1 MTYTKN
7 IFTYMLALFS
17 VLAITGCS
25 FEESAEGCPETD
37 DGGKKV
43 ELRLT
48 ASASTLTRSVDGP
61 NGMTRAAWQD
71 ENAAENGEMM
81 HNCFVV
87 VVQNGKIQSIVG
99 DDFAATGEKEQTQL
113 TALVNNGPATFYSFA
128 NISRADIGLA
138 GITTFPAAL
147 PAGFESRYYE
157 VNGNTDRLTNA
168 GIPMSNKQEYTISDN
183 TRSVNLEVIRM
194 MAKVELNFTNDTGYD
209 LSIKS
214 VKLTDIT
221 DNAANNVSLLPMKDA
236 SGNVVPNIN
245 ASATCNDYTVSIGG
259 TSGTQVKN
267 GGTLQTTF
275 YVNESVARNPKYFVL
290 SINTDKG
297 TVTNRIAMTEWSKI
311 ARNDYLVIP
320 VKLVDYRIELEPQ
333 VFTAIGVIPE
343 LNYDGDR
350 ITATFKSYGEFHLK
364 LHVIKRSDDTELN
377 NWTIKDIRTLEADP
391 AGGEGTS
398 IYDEAPYFDKRT
410 KTFEGYISPRKGYA
424 IHQINVKIDGVS
436 YEIPY
441 RLQIIK
447 E

>member
-1 MTYTKN
+1 MTHAKN

-17 VLAITGCS
+17 TLAIVGCS
-25 FEESAEGCPETD
+25 FEEDHADCQGKGEGE
-37 DGGKKV
+37 KMQV

-48 ASASTLTRSVDGP
+48 ASASSLTRSYSTSDGV
-61 NGMTRAAWQD
+61 TRASWVD
-71 ENAAENGEMM
+71 TNAAREGEMM

-87 VVQNGKIQSIVG
+87 IVQNGKIQDIVQR
-99 DDFAATGEKEQTQL
+99 DFTEEVEQTSL
-113 TALVNNGPATFYSFA
+113 KAKAELGNATFYSFA
-128 NISRADIGLA
+128 NITPAEL
-138 GITTFPAAL
+138 GITMTTTPAEI
-147 PAGFESRYYE
+147 ESKYYKVE
-157 VNGNTDRLTNA
+157 GNTTTLSAN
-168 GIPMSNKQEYTISDN
+168 GIPMSNKQT
-183 TRSVNLEVIRM
+183 VNITSKKQQVDLEVIRM

-245 ASATCNDYTVSIGG
+245 DAATYKDYTVSIGG

-343 LNYDGDR
+343 LKYEKDR

-364 LHVIKRSDDTELN
+364 LHVIKRSDNTELN
-377 NWTIKDIRTLEADP
+377 NWTFKGIRTLEADP

-398 IYDEAPYFDKRT
+398 IYDEEPYFETRT

-424 IHQINVKIDGVS
+424 IHEINVEINGVT
-436 YEIPY
+436 IPY
-441 RLQIIK
+441 RLQINK

>member
-1 MTYTKN
+1 MIHAKN
-7 IFTYMLALFS
+7 IFIYMLALFS
-17 VLAITGCS
+17 TLAIVGCS
-25 FEESAEGCPETD
+25 FEEDHADCQGKGEGE
-37 DGGKKV
+37 KMQV

-48 ASASTLTRSVDGP
+48 ASANSLTRSYSTSDGV
-61 NGMTRAAWQD
+61 TRASWVD
-71 ENAAENGEMM
+71 TNAAREGEMM

-87 VVQNGKIQSIVG
+87 IVQNDKIQSIVQR
-99 DDFAATGEKEQTQL
+99 DFTEEVEQTSL
-113 TALVNNGPATFYSFA
+113 KAKAELGDATFYSFA
-128 NISRADIGLA
+128 NITPAEL
-138 GITTFPAAL
+138 GITMTTTPAEI
-147 PAGFESRYYE
+147 ESKYYKVE
-157 VNGNTDRLTNA
+157 GNTTTLSTK
-168 GIPMSNKQEYTISDN
+168 GIPMSNKQTVYISSKKQQVD
-183 TRSVNLEVIRM
+183 LEVIRM

-245 ASATCNDYTVSIGG
+245 ASATYKDYTVSIGG

-267 GGTLQTTF
+267 GGTLRTTF

-297 TVTNRIAMTEWSKI
+297 TVTQRIAMTEWSKI

-320 VKLVDYRIELEPQ
+320 VKLVDYRIELVPQ

-364 LHVIKRSDDTELN
+364 LHVIKRSDNKELN

-391 AGGEGTS
+391 AGAEGTS
-398 IYDEAPYFDKRT
+398 IYDEEPYFDKRT

-424 IHQINVKIDGVS
+424 IHEINVEINGVT
-436 YEIPY
+436 IPY
-441 RLQIIK
+441 RLQINK

>member
-1 MTYTKN
+1 MTHAKN

-17 VLAITGCS
+17 TLAIVGCS
-25 FEESAEGCPETD
+25 FEEDHADCQGKGEGE
-37 DGGKKV
+37 KMQV

-48 ASASTLTRSVDGP
+48 ASANSLTRSYSTSDGV
-61 NGMTRAAWQD
+61 TRASWVD
-71 ENAAENGEMM
+71 TNAAREGEMM

-87 VVQNGKIQSIVG
+87 IVQNGKIQSIVQR
-99 DDFAATGEKEQTQL
+99 DFTEEVEQTSL
-113 TALVNNGPATFYSFA
+113 KAKAELGNATFYSFA
-128 NISRADIGLA
+128 NITPAEL
-138 GITTFPAAL
+138 GITMTTTPAEI
-147 PAGFESRYYE
+147 ESKYYKVE
-157 VNGNTDRLTNA
+157 GNTAQLSA
-168 GIPMSNKQEYTISDN
+168 KGIPMSNKQT
-183 TRSVNLEVIRM
+183 VNITSKKQQVDLEVIRM
-194 MAKVELNFTNDTGYD
+194 MAKVELNFTNGTGYD

-245 ASATCNDYTVSIGG
+245 DAATYKDYTVSIGG

-311 ARNDYLVIP
+311 ARNDYLIIP

-333 VFTAIGVIPE
+333 VFTGIGVIPE
-343 LNYDGDR
+343 LKYDGDR

-364 LHVIKRSDDTELN
+364 LHVYKRSDNTELN
-377 NWTIKDIRTLEADP
+377 NWTFKSIRTLEADP

-424 IHQINVKIDGVS
+424 IHEINVEINGVT
-436 YEIPY
+436 IPY
-441 RLQIIK
+441 RLQINK

>member
-1 MTYTKN
+1 MTHAKN

-17 VLAITGCS
+17 TLAIVGCS
-25 FEESAEGCPETD
+25 FEEDHADCQGKGEGE
-37 DGGKKV
+37 KMQV

-48 ASASTLTRSVDGP
+48 ASANSLTRSYSTSDGV
-61 NGMTRAAWQD
+61 TRASWVD
-71 ENAAENGEMM
+71 TNAAREGEMM

-87 VVQNGKIQSIVG
+87 IVQNGKIQSIVQR
-99 DDFAATGEKEQTQL
+99 DFTEEVEQTSL
-113 TALVNNGPATFYSFA
+113 KAKAELGNATFYSFA
-128 NISRADIGLA
+128 NITPAEL
-138 GITTFPAAL
+138 GITMTTTPAEI
-147 PAGFESRYYE
+147 ESKYYKVE
-157 VNGNTDRLTNA
+157 GNTTTLSA
-168 GIPMSNKQEYTISDN
+168 KGIPMSNKQT
-183 TRSVNLEVIRM
+183 VNITSKKQQVDLEVIRM

-245 ASATCNDYTVSIGG
+245 AAATYKDYTVSIGG

-275 YVNESVARNPKYFVL
+275 YVNESEARNPKYFVL
-290 SINTDKG
+290 SIDTDKG
-297 TVTNRIAMTEWSKI
+297 TVTQRIAMTEWSKI
-311 ARNDYLVIP
+311 ARNDYLIIP

-333 VFTAIGVIPE
+333 VFTGIGVIPE
-343 LNYDGDR
+343 LKYDGDR

-364 LHVIKRSDDTELN
+364 LHVYKRSDNTELT
-377 NWTIKDIRTLEADP
+377 NWTFKSITTLEADP
-391 AGGEGTS
+391 AGAEGTS
-398 IYDEAPYFDKRT
+398 IYDEEPYFEKRT

-424 IHQINVKIDGVS
+424 IHEINVEINGVT
-436 YEIPY
+436 IPY
-441 RLQIIK
+441 RLQINK

>member
-1 MTYTKN
+1 MTHAKN

-17 VLAITGCS
+17 TLAIVGCS
-25 FEESAEGCPETD
+25 FEEDHADCQGNGEGE
-37 DGGKKV
+37 KMQV

-48 ASASTLTRSVDGP
+48 ASANSLTRSYSTSDGV
-61 NGMTRAAWQD
+61 TRASWVD
-71 ENAAENGEMM
+71 TNAAREGEMM

-87 VVQNGKIQSIVG
+87 IVQNGKIQSIVQR
-99 DDFAATGEKEQTQL
+99 DFTEEVEQTSL
-113 TALVNNGPATFYSFA
+113 KAKAELGNATFYSFA
-128 NISRADIGLA
+128 NITPAEL
-138 GITTFPAAL
+138 GITMTTTPTEI
-147 PAGFESRYYE
+147 ESKYYKVE
-157 VNGNTDRLTNA
+157 GNTTTLSTK
-168 GIPMSNKQEYTISDN
+168 GIPMSNKQT
-183 TRSVNLEVIRM
+183 VNITSKKQQVDLEVIRM

-221 DNAANNVSLLPMKDA
+221 DNAADNVSLLPMKDA

-245 ASATCNDYTVSIGG
+245 DAATYKDYTVSIGG

-364 LHVIKRSDDTELN
+364 LHVIKRSDNTELN
-377 NWTIKDIRTLEADP
+377 NWTFKSITTLEADP

-398 IYDEAPYFDKRT
+398 IYDEEPYFEKRT

-424 IHQINVKIDGVS
+424 IHEINVEINGVT
-436 YEIPY
+436 IPY
-441 RLQIIK
+441 RLQINK

>member
-1 MTYTKN
+1 MTHAKN

-17 VLAITGCS
+17 TLAIVGCS
-25 FEESAEGCPETD
+25 FEEDHADCQGKGEGE
-37 DGGKKV
+37 KMQV

-48 ASASTLTRSVDGP
+48 ASPNSLTRSYSTSDGV
-61 NGMTRAAWQD
+61 TRATWVD
-71 ENAAENGEMM
+71 TNAAREGEMM

-87 VVQNGKIQSIVG
+87 IVQNGKIQDIVQR
-99 DDFAATGEKEQTQL
+99 DFTEEVEQTSL
-113 TALVNNGPATFYSFA
+113 KAKAELGNATFYSFA
-128 NISRADIGLA
+128 NITPAEL
-138 GITTFPAAL
+138 GITMTTTPAEI
-147 PAGFESRYYE
+147 ESKYYMVE
-157 VNGNTDRLTNA
+157 GNTTQLSA
-168 GIPMSNKQEYTISDN
+168 KGIPMSNKQT
-183 TRSVNLEVIRM
+183 VNITSKKQQVDLEVIRM
-194 MAKVELNFTNDTGYD
+194 MAKVELNFINDTGYD

-245 ASATCNDYTVSIGG
+245 ASATYKDYTVSIGG

-267 GGTLQTTF
+267 GGKLQTTF

-364 LHVIKRSDDTELN
+364 LHVYKRSDNTELT
-377 NWTIKDIRTLEADP
+377 NWTFKGITTLEADP

-398 IYDEAPYFDKRT
+398 IYDEAPYFEKRT

-424 IHQINVKIDGVS
+424 IHEINVEINGVT
-436 YEIPY
+436 IPY
-441 RLQIIK
+441 RLQINK

>member
-1 MTYTKN
+1 MTHAKN

-17 VLAITGCS
+17 TLAIVGCS
-25 FEESAEGCPETD
+25 FEEDHADCQGKGEGE
-37 DGGKKV
+37 KMQV

-48 ASASTLTRSVDGP
+48 ASANSLTRSYSTSDGV
-61 NGMTRAAWQD
+61 TRASWVD
-71 ENAAENGEMM
+71 TNAAREGEMM

-87 VVQNGKIQSIVG
+87 IVQNGKIQSIVQR
-99 DDFAATGEKEQTQL
+99 DFTEEVEQTSL
-113 TALVNNGPATFYSFA
+113 KAKAELGNATFYSFA
-128 NISRADIGLA
+128 NITPAEL
-138 GITTFPAAL
+138 GITMTTTPAEI
-147 PAGFESRYYE
+147 ESKYYKVE
-157 VNGNTDRLTNA
+157 GNTQTLSA
-168 GIPMSNKQEYTISDN
+168 KGIPMSNKQT
-183 TRSVNLEVIRM
+183 VNITSKKQQVDLEVIRM

-245 ASATCNDYTVSIGG
+245 DAATYKDYTVSIGG
-259 TSGTQVKN
+259 TSGTQVNN
-267 GGTLQTTF
+267 GGKLQTTF

-343 LNYDGDR
+343 LSYSVDR

-364 LHVIKRSDDTELN
+364 LHVFKRSDNTELT
-377 NWTIKDIRTLEADP
+377 NWTIKSIRTLEADP
-391 AGGEGTS
+391 AGAEGTS
-398 IYDEAPYFDKRT
+398 IYDEEPYFEKRT

-424 IHQINVKIDGVS
+424 IHEINVEINGVT
-436 YEIPY
+436 IPY
-441 RLQIIK
+441 RLQINK

>member
-1 MTYTKN
+1 MTHAKN

-17 VLAITGCS
+17 TLAIVGCS
-25 FEESAEGCPETD
+25 FEEDHADCQGKGEGE
-37 DGGKKV
+37 KMQV

-48 ASASTLTRSVDGP
+48 ASASSLTRSYSTSDGV
-61 NGMTRAAWQD
+61 TRASWVD
-71 ENAAENGEMM
+71 TNAAPSGEMM

-87 VVQNGKIQSIVG
+87 IVQNGKIQDIVVKN
-99 DDFAATGEKEQTQL
+99 DFTEEEVEQTNL
-113 TALVNNGPATFYSFA
+113 KAKAELGSATFYSFA
-128 NISRADIGLA
+128 NITPAEL
-138 GITTFPAAL
+138 GITMTTTPAEI
-147 PAGFESRYYE
+147 ESKYYKVE
-157 VNGNTDRLTNA
+157 GNTTTLSDK
-168 GIPMSNKQEYTISDN
+168 GIPMSNKQTFNITNKKQQVD
-183 TRSVNLEVIRM
+183 LEVIRM

-209 LSIKS
+209 LNIKS

-245 ASATCNDYTVSIGG
+245 ASATYKDYTVSIGG

-343 LNYDGDR
+343 LSYSVDR

-364 LHVIKRSDDTELN
+364 LHVIKRSDNTELN
-377 NWTIKDIRTLEADP
+377 NWTFKSIRTLEADP

-398 IYDEAPYFDKRT
+398 IYDEEPYFEKRT

-424 IHQINVKIDGVS
+424 IHEINVEINGVT
-436 YEIPY
+436 IPY
-441 RLQIIK
+441 RLQINK

>member
-1 MTYTKN
+1 MTHAKN

-17 VLAITGCS
+17 TLAIVGCS
-25 FEESAEGCPETD
+25 FEEDHADCQGKGEGE
-37 DGGKKV
+37 KMQV

-48 ASASTLTRSVDGP
+48 ASANSLTRSYSTSDGV
-61 NGMTRAAWQD
+61 TRASWVD
-71 ENAAENGEMM
+71 TNAAREGEMM

-87 VVQNGKIQSIVG
+87 IVQNGKIQSIVQR
-99 DDFAATGEKEQTQL
+99 DFTEEVEQTSL
-113 TALVNNGPATFYSFA
+113 KAKAELGNATFYSFA
-128 NISRADIGLA
+128 NITPAEL
-138 GITTFPAAL
+138 GITMTTTPTEI
-147 PAGFESRYYE
+147 ESKYYKVE
-157 VNGNTDRLTNA
+157 GNTAQLSA
-168 GIPMSNKQEYTISDN
+168 KGIPMSNKQT
-183 TRSVNLEVIRM
+183 VNITSKKQQVDLEVIRM

-221 DNAANNVSLLPMKDA
+221 DNAADNVSLLPMKDA

-245 ASATCNDYTVSIGG
+245 DAATYKDYTVSIGG

-267 GGTLQTTF
+267 GGNLQTTF

-343 LNYDGDR
+343 LNYAGDR

-364 LHVIKRSDDTELN
+364 LHVIKRSDNTELN
-377 NWTIKDIRTLEADP
+377 NWTFKSIRTLEADP

-398 IYDEAPYFDKRT
+398 IYDEEPYFDKRT

-424 IHQINVKIDGVS
+424 IHEIKVEINGVT
-436 YEIPY
+436 IPY
-441 RLQIIK
+441 RLQINK

>member
-1 MTYTKN
+1 MTHAKN

-17 VLAITGCS
+17 TLAIVGCS
-25 FEESAEGCPETD
+25 FEEDHADCQGKGEGE
-37 DGGKKV
+37 KMQV

-48 ASASTLTRSVDGP
+48 ASASSLTRSYSTSDGV
-61 NGMTRAAWQD
+61 TRASWVD
-71 ENAAENGEMM
+71 TNAAREGEMM

-87 VVQNGKIQSIVG
+87 IVQNGKIQDIVQR
-99 DDFAATGEKEQTQL
+99 DFTEEVEQTSL
-113 TALVNNGPATFYSFA
+113 KAKAELGNATFYSFA
-128 NISRADIGLA
+128 NITPAEL
-138 GITTFPAAL
+138 GITMTTTSAEI
-147 PAGFESRYYE
+147 ESKYYKVE
-157 VNGNTDRLTNA
+157 GNTQTLSA
-168 GIPMSNKQEYTISDN
+168 KGIPMSNKQT
-183 TRSVNLEVIRM
+183 VNITSKKQQVDLEVIRM

-245 ASATCNDYTVSIGG
+245 DAATYKDYTVSIGG

-320 VKLVDYRIELEPQ
+320 VKLVDYRIELEPH

-343 LNYDGDR
+343 LKYDGDR

-364 LHVIKRSDDTELN
+364 LHVFKRSDDTELT
-377 NWTIKDIRTLEADP
+377 NWTFKSIRTLEADP

-398 IYDEAPYFDKRT
+398 IYDEAPYFDNRT

-424 IHQINVKIDGVS
+424 IHEINVEINGVT
-436 YEIPY
+436 IPY
-441 RLQIIK
+441 RLQINK

>member
-1 MTYTKN
+1 MTHAKN

-17 VLAITGCS
+17 TLAIVGCS
-25 FEESAEGCPETD
+25 FEEDHADCQGNGEGE
-37 DGGKKV
+37 KMQV

-48 ASASTLTRSVDGP
+48 ASANSLTRSYSTSDGV
-61 NGMTRAAWQD
+61 TRASWVD
-71 ENAAENGEMM
+71 TNAAREGEMM

-87 VVQNGKIQSIVG
+87 IVQNGKIQSIVQR
-99 DDFAATGEKEQTQL
+99 DFTEEVEQTSL
-113 TALVNNGPATFYSFA
+113 KAKAELGNATFYSFA
-128 NISRADIGLA
+128 NITPAEL
-138 GITTFPAAL
+138 GITMTTTPAEI
-147 PAGFESRYYE
+147 ESKYYKVE
-157 VNGNTDRLTNA
+157 GNTAQLSA
-168 GIPMSNKQEYTISDN
+168 KGIPMSNKQT
-183 TRSVNLEVIRM
+183 VNITSKKQQVDLEVIRM

-245 ASATCNDYTVSIGG
+245 ASATYKDYTVSIGG

-343 LNYDGDR
+343 LSYSVDR
-350 ITATFKSYGEFHLK
+350 ITATFESYGEFHLK
-364 LHVIKRSDDTELN
+364 LHVIKRSDNTELN
-377 NWTIKDIRTLEADP
+377 NWTIKGIRTLEADP

-398 IYDEAPYFDKRT
+398 IYDEAPYFDNRT

-424 IHQINVKIDGVS
+424 IHEINVEINGVT
-436 YEIPY
+436 IPY
-441 RLQIIK
+441 RLQINK

>member
-1 MTYTKN
+1 MTHAKN

-17 VLAITGCS
+17 TLAIVGCS
-25 FEESAEGCPETD
+25 FEEDHADCQGNGEGE
-37 DGGKKV
+37 KMQV

-48 ASASTLTRSVDGP
+48 ASANSLTRSYSTSDGV
-61 NGMTRAAWQD
+61 TRASWVD
-71 ENAAENGEMM
+71 TNAAREGEMM

-87 VVQNGKIQSIVG
+87 IVQNGKIQSIVQR
-99 DDFAATGEKEQTQL
+99 DFTEEVEQTSL
-113 TALVNNGPATFYSFA
+113 KAKAELGNATFYSFA
-128 NISRADIGLA
+128 NITPAEL
-138 GITTFPAAL
+138 GITMTTTPTEI
-147 PAGFESRYYE
+147 ESKYYKVE
-157 VNGNTDRLTNA
+157 GNTAQLSTK
-168 GIPMSNKQEYTISDN
+168 GIPMSNKQT
-183 TRSVNLEVIRM
+183 VNITSKKQQVDLEVIRM

-245 ASATCNDYTVSIGG
+245 DAATYKDYTVSIGG

-364 LHVIKRSDDTELN
+364 LHVIKRSDNTELN

-398 IYDEAPYFDKRT
+398 IYDEEPYFDKRT

-424 IHQINVKIDGVS
+424 IHEINVEINGVT
-436 YEIPY
+436 IPY
-441 RLQIIK
+441 RLQINK

>member
-1 MTYTKN
+1 MTHAKN

-17 VLAITGCS
+17 TLAIVGCS
-25 FEESAEGCPETD
+25 FEEDHADCQGKGEGE
-37 DGGKKV
+37 KMQV

-48 ASASTLTRSVDGP
+48 ASANSLTRSCSTSDGV
-61 NGMTRAAWQD
+61 TRASWVD
-71 ENAAENGEMM
+71 TNAAREGEMM

-87 VVQNGKIQSIVG
+87 IVQNGKIQSIVQR
-99 DDFAATGEKEQTQL
+99 DFTEEVEQTSL
-113 TALVNNGPATFYSFA
+113 KAKAELGNATFYSFA
-128 NISRADIGLA
+128 NITPAEL
-138 GITTFPAAL
+138 GITMTTTPTEI
-147 PAGFESRYYE
+147 ESKYYKVE
-157 VNGNTDRLTNA
+157 GNTQTLSAN
-168 GIPMSNKQEYTISDN
+168 GIPMSNKQT
-183 TRSVNLEVIRM
+183 VNITSKKQQVDLEVIRM

-221 DNAANNVSLLPMKDA
+221 DNVADNVSLLPMKDV

-245 ASATCNDYTVSIGG
+245 AAATYKDYTVSIGG

-343 LNYDGDR
+343 LNYVGDR

-364 LHVIKRSDDTELN
+364 LHVIKRSDDTELT
-377 NWTIKDIRTLEADP
+377 NWTFKSIRTLEADP

-398 IYDEAPYFDKRT
+398 IYDEEPYFEKRT

-424 IHQINVKIDGVS
+424 IHEINVEINGVT
-436 YEIPY
+436 IPY
-441 RLQIIK
+441 RLQINK

>member
-1 MTYTKN
+1 MTHAKN

-17 VLAITGCS
+17 TLAIVGCS
-25 FEESAEGCPETD
+25 FEEDHADCQGKGEGE
-37 DGGKKV
+37 KMQV

-48 ASASTLTRSVDGP
+48 ASANSLTRSYSTSDGV
-61 NGMTRAAWQD
+61 TRASWVD
-71 ENAAENGEMM
+71 TNAAREGEMM

-87 VVQNGKIQSIVG
+87 IVQNDKIQSIVQR
-99 DDFAATGEKEQTQL
+99 DFTEEVEQTSL
-113 TALVNNGPATFYSFA
+113 KAKAELGNATFYSFA
-128 NISRADIGLA
+128 NITPAEL
-138 GITTFPAAL
+138 GITMTTTPTEI
-147 PAGFESRYYE
+147 ESKYYNVE
-157 VNGNTDRLTNA
+157 GNTQTLSA
-168 GIPMSNKQEYTISDN
+168 KGIPMSNKQT
-183 TRSVNLEVIRM
+183 VNITSKKQQVDLEVIRM

-221 DNAANNVSLLPMKDA
+221 DNAADNVSLLPMKDA

-245 ASATCNDYTVSIGG
+245 DAATYKDYTVSIGG
-259 TSGTQVKN
+259 TSGTQVTN

-343 LNYDGDR
+343 LKYDGDR

-364 LHVIKRSDDTELN
+364 LHVYKRSDNTELT

-398 IYDEAPYFDKRT
+398 IYDEEPYFDKRT

-424 IHQINVKIDGVS
+424 IHEINVEINGVT
-436 YEIPY
+436 IPY
-441 RLQIIK
+441 RLQINK

>member
-1 MTYTKN
+1 MTHAKN

-17 VLAITGCS
+17 TLAVVGCS
-25 FEESAEGCPETD
+25 FEEDHADCQGKGEGE
-37 DGGKKV
+37 KMQV

-48 ASASTLTRSVDGP
+48 ASANSLTRSYSTSDGV
-61 NGMTRAAWQD
+61 TRASWVD
-71 ENAAENGEMM
+71 TNAAREGEMM

-87 VVQNGKIQSIVG
+87 IVQNGKIQDIVQR
-99 DDFAATGEKEQTQL
+99 DFTEEVEQTSL
-113 TALVNNGPATFYSFA
+113 KAKAELGNATFYSFA
-128 NISRADIGLA
+128 NITPAEL
-138 GITTFPAAL
+138 GITMTTTPAEI
-147 PAGFESRYYE
+147 ESKYYKVE
-157 VNGNTDRLTNA
+157 GNTAQLSA
-168 GIPMSNKQEYTISDN
+168 KGIPMSNKQT
-183 TRSVNLEVIRM
+183 VNITSKKQQVDLEVIRM

-245 ASATCNDYTVSIGG
+245 ASATYKDYTVSIGG

-343 LNYDGDR
+343 LSYSVDR

-364 LHVIKRSDDTELN
+364 LHVIRRSDNKELN
-377 NWTIKDIRTLEADP
+377 NWTIKGITTLEADP

-424 IHQINVKIDGVS
+424 IHEINVEINGVT
-436 YEIPY
+436 IPY
-441 RLQIIK
+441 RLQINK

>member
-1 MTYTKN
+1 MTHAKN

-17 VLAITGCS
+17 TLAIVGCS
-25 FEESAEGCPETD
+25 FEEDHADCQGKGEGE
-37 DGGKKV
+37 KMQV

-48 ASASTLTRSVDGP
+48 ASANSLTRSCSTSDGV
-61 NGMTRAAWQD
+61 TRASWVD
-71 ENAAENGEMM
+71 TNAAREGEMM

-87 VVQNGKIQSIVG
+87 IVQNGKIQDIVVKN
-99 DDFAATGEKEQTQL
+99 DFTEEVEQTSL
-113 TALVNNGPATFYSFA
+113 KAKAELGNATFYSFA
-128 NISRADIGLA
+128 NITPAEL
-138 GITTFPAAL
+138 GITMTTTPAEI
-147 PAGFESRYYE
+147 ESKYYKVE
-157 VNGNTDRLTNA
+157 GNTQTLSTK
-168 GIPMSNKQEYTISDN
+168 GIPMSNKQT
-183 TRSVNLEVIRM
+183 VNITSKKQQVDLEVIRM

-221 DNAANNVSLLPMKDA
+221 DNVADNVSLLPMKDA

-245 ASATCNDYTVSIGG
+245 DAATYKDYTVSIGG

-267 GGTLQTTF
+267 GGTLRTTF

-311 ARNDYLVIP
+311 ARNDYLV
-320 VKLVDYRIELEPQ
+320 
-333 VFTAIGVIPE
+333 PE

-364 LHVIKRSDDTELN
+364 LHVIRRSDNKELN
-377 NWTIKDIRTLEADP
+377 NWTFKSIRTLEADP

-398 IYDEAPYFDKRT
+398 IYDEEPYFDKRT

-424 IHQINVKIDGVS
+424 IHEINVEINGVT
-436 YEIPY
+436 IPY
-441 RLQIIK
+441 RLQINK

>member
-1 MTYTKN
+1 MTHAKN

-17 VLAITGCS
+17 MLAMTGCS
-25 FEESAEGCPETD
+25 FEDDNADCQGNGEGE
-37 DGGKKV
+37 KMQV

-48 ASASTLTRSVDGP
+48 ASANSLTRSYSTSDGV
-61 NGMTRAAWQD
+61 TRASWVD
-71 ENAAENGEMM
+71 TNAALEGEMM

-87 VVQNGKIQSIVG
+87 IVQDGKIQSIVQR
-99 DDFAATGEKEQTQL
+99 DFTEEVEQTEIK
-113 TALVNNGPATFYSFA
+113 AKVNLGSTTFYSFA
-128 NISRADIGLA
+128 NIQPSEIGLA
-138 GITTFPAAL
+138 SINSFPADL
-147 PAGFESRYYE
+147 PTGFDDKYYQ
-157 VNGNTDRLTNA
+157 VNGNTTTLDVK
-168 GIPMSNKQEYTISDN
+168 GIPMSNKQTVNITDKKQ
-183 TRSVNLEVIRM
+183 SVDLEVIRM

-245 ASATCNDYTVSIGG
+245 DAATYKDYTVSIGG

-267 GGTLQTTF
+267 GGMLQTTF

-290 SINTDKG
+290 SIDTDNG
-297 TVTNRIAMTEWSKI
+297 TVTKRIAMTEWSKI

-333 VFTAIGVIPE
+333 VFTGIGVIPE
-343 LNYDGDR
+343 LSYSGDR

-364 LHVIKRSDDTELN
+364 LHVYKRSDNTELT
-377 NWTIKDIRTLEADP
+377 NWTFKSIRTLEADP

-398 IYDEAPYFDKRT
+398 IYDEEPYFEKRT

-424 IHQINVKIDGVS
+424 IHEINVKINGVT
-436 YEIPY
+436 IPY
-441 RLQIIK
+441 RLQINK

>member
-1 MTYTKN
+1 MTHAKN

-17 VLAITGCS
+17 TLAIVGCS
-25 FEESAEGCPETD
+25 FEEDHADCQGNGEGE
-37 DGGKKV
+37 KMQV

-48 ASASTLTRSVDGP
+48 ASANSLTRSCSTSDGV
-61 NGMTRAAWQD
+61 TRASWVD
-71 ENAAENGEMM
+71 TNAAREGEMM

-87 VVQNGKIQSIVG
+87 IVQNGKIQDIVQR
-99 DDFAATGEKEQTQL
+99 DFTEEVEQTSL
-113 TALVNNGPATFYSFA
+113 KAKAELGNATFYSFA
-128 NISRADIGLA
+128 NITPAEL
-138 GITTFPAAL
+138 GITMTTTPAEI
-147 PAGFESRYYE
+147 ESKYYKVE
-157 VNGNTDRLTNA
+157 GNTQTLSTK
-168 GIPMSNKQEYTISDN
+168 GIPMSNKQT
-183 TRSVNLEVIRM
+183 VNITSKKQQVDLEVIRM

-245 ASATCNDYTVSIGG
+245 DAATYKDYTVSIGG

-333 VFTAIGVIPE
+333 VFTGIGVIPE

-364 LHVIKRSDDTELN
+364 LHVIKRSDNTELN
-377 NWTIKDIRTLEADP
+377 NWTFKGITTLEADP

-424 IHQINVKIDGVS
+424 IHEINVEINGVT
-436 YEIPY
+436 IPY
-441 RLQIIK
+441 RLQINK

>member
-1 MTYTKN
+1 MTHAKN
-7 IFTYMLALFS
+7 IFTYMLVLFS
-17 VLAITGCS
+17 TLAIVGCS
-25 FEESAEGCPETD
+25 FEEDHADCQGKGEGE
-37 DGGKKV
+37 KMQV

-48 ASASTLTRSVDGP
+48 ASANSLTRSYSTSDGV
-61 NGMTRAAWQD
+61 TRASWVD
-71 ENAAENGEMM
+71 TNAAREGEMM

-87 VVQNGKIQSIVG
+87 IVQNGKIQSIVQR
-99 DDFAATGEKEQTQL
+99 DFTEEVEQTSL
-113 TALVNNGPATFYSFA
+113 KAKAELGNATFYSFA
-128 NISRADIGLA
+128 NITPAEL
-138 GITTFPAAL
+138 GITMTTTPTEI
-147 PAGFESRYYE
+147 ESKYYKVE
-157 VNGNTDRLTNA
+157 GNTAQLSA
-168 GIPMSNKQEYTISDN
+168 KGIPMSNKQT
-183 TRSVNLEVIRM
+183 VNITSKKQQVDLEVIRM

-245 ASATCNDYTVSIGG
+245 DAATYKDYTVSIGG

-364 LHVIKRSDDTELN
+364 LHVIKRSDNTELN
-377 NWTIKDIRTLEADP
+377 NWTFKGITTLEADP

-424 IHQINVKIDGVS
+424 IHEINVEINGVT
-436 YEIPY
+436 IPY
-441 RLQIIK
+441 RLQINK

>member
-1 MTYTKN
+1 MTHAKN

-17 VLAITGCS
+17 TLAIVGCS
-25 FEESAEGCPETD
+25 FEEDHADCQGKGEGE
-37 DGGKKV
+37 KMQV

-48 ASASTLTRSVDGP
+48 ASANSLTRSYSTSDGV
-61 NGMTRAAWQD
+61 TRASWVD
-71 ENAAENGEMM
+71 TNAAREGEMM

-87 VVQNGKIQSIVG
+87 IVQNGKIQDIVVKN
-99 DDFAATGEKEQTQL
+99 DFTEEVEQTSL
-113 TALVNNGPATFYSFA
+113 KAKAELGNATFYSFA
-128 NISRADIGLA
+128 NITPAEL
-138 GITTFPAAL
+138 GITMTTTPAEI
-147 PAGFESRYYE
+147 ESKYYKVE
-157 VNGNTDRLTNA
+157 GNTAQLSTK
-168 GIPMSNKQEYTISDN
+168 GIPMSNKQI
-183 TRSVNLEVIRM
+183 VNITSKKQQVDLEVIRM

-221 DNAANNVSLLPMKDA
+221 DNVANNVSLLPLKDA

-245 ASATCNDYTVSIGG
+245 AAATYKDYEVMIGG
-259 TSGTQVKN
+259 TAGTKVAN
-267 GGTLQTTF
+267 GGKLQTTF

-297 TVTNRIAMTEWSKI
+297 TVTQRIAMTEWSKI
-311 ARNDYLVIP
+311 ARNDYLIIP

-333 VFTAIGVIPE
+333 VFTGIGVIPE
-343 LNYDGDR
+343 LSYRGDR

-364 LHVIKRSDDTELN
+364 LHVIRRSDNKELN
-377 NWTIKDIRTLEADP
+377 NWTVKDITTLEANP

-398 IYDEAPYFDKRT
+398 IYDEEPYFEKRT

-424 IHQINVKIDGVS
+424 IHEINVEINGVT
-436 YEIPY
+436 IPY
-441 RLQIIK
+441 RLQINK

>member
-1 MTYTKN
+1 MIHAKN

-17 VLAITGCS
+17 TLAIVGCS
-25 FEESAEGCPETD
+25 FEEDHADCQGNGEGE
-37 DGGKKV
+37 KMQV

-48 ASASTLTRSVDGP
+48 ASANSLTRSCSTSDGV
-61 NGMTRAAWQD
+61 TRASWVD
-71 ENAAENGEMM
+71 TNAAREGEMM

-87 VVQNGKIQSIVG
+87 IVLNGKIQDIVQR
-99 DDFAATGEKEQTQL
+99 DFTEEVEQTSL
-113 TALVNNGPATFYSFA
+113 KAKAELGNATFYSFA
-128 NISRADIGLA
+128 NITPAEL
-138 GITTFPAAL
+138 GITMTTTPAEI
-147 PAGFESRYYE
+147 ESKYYKVE
-157 VNGNTDRLTNA
+157 GNTTTLSA
-168 GIPMSNKQEYTISDN
+168 KGIPMSNKQT
-183 TRSVNLEVIRM
+183 VNITSKKQQVDLKVIRM

-209 LSIKS
+209 LNIKS

-221 DNAANNVSLLPMKDA
+221 DNVANNVSLLPLKDA

-245 ASATCNDYTVSIGG
+245 AAATYKDYEVMIGG

-297 TVTNRIAMTEWSKI
+297 TVTQRIAMTEWSKI
-311 ARNDYLVIP
+311 ARNDYLIIP

-333 VFTAIGVIPE
+333 VFTGIGVIPE
-343 LNYDGDR
+343 LSYRGDR

-364 LHVIKRSDDTELN
+364 LHVYKRSNDTELN
-377 NWTIKDIRTLEADP
+377 NWTVTEVNTLEANP
-391 AGGEGTS
+391 AEAEDVW

-424 IHQINVKIDGVS
+424 IHEINVEINGVT
-436 YEIPY
+436 IPY
-441 RLQIIK
+441 RLQINK

>member
-1 MTYTKN
+1 MTHAKN

-17 VLAITGCS
+17 TLAIVGCS
-25 FEESAEGCPETD
+25 FEEDHADCQGKGEGE
-37 DGGKKV
+37 KMQV

-48 ASASTLTRSVDGP
+48 ASANSLTRSYSTSDGV
-61 NGMTRAAWQD
+61 TRATWVD
-71 ENAAENGEMM
+71 TNAAREGEMM

-87 VVQNGKIQSIVG
+87 IVQNDKIQSIVQR
-99 DDFAATGEKEQTQL
+99 DFTEEVEQTSL
-113 TALVNNGPATFYSFA
+113 KAKAELGNATFYSFA
-128 NISRADIGLA
+128 NITPAEL
-138 GITTFPAAL
+138 GITMTTTPTEI
-147 PAGFESRYYE
+147 ESKYYKVE
-157 VNGNTDRLTNA
+157 GNTPQLSA
-168 GIPMSNKQEYTISDN
+168 KGIPMSNKQT
-183 TRSVNLEVIRM
+183 VNITSKKQQVDLEVIRM

-221 DNAANNVSLLPMKDA
+221 DNAANNVSLLPKKDA

-245 ASATCNDYTVSIGG
+245 ASATYKDYTVSIGG

-320 VKLVDYRIELEPQ
+320 VKLVDYRIELKPQ

-343 LNYDGDR
+343 LKYEGDR

-364 LHVIKRSDDTELN
+364 LHVIKRSDNTELT
-377 NWTIKDIRTLEADP
+377 NWTFKGIRTLEADP

-398 IYDEAPYFDKRT
+398 IYDEEPYFEKRT

-424 IHQINVKIDGVS
+424 IHEINVEINGVT
-436 YEIPY
+436 IPY
-441 RLQIIK
+441 RLQINK

>member
-1 MTYTKN
+1 MTHAKN

-17 VLAITGCS
+17 TLAIVGCS
-25 FEESAEGCPETD
+25 FEEDHADCQGKGEGE
-37 DGGKKV
+37 KMQV

-48 ASASTLTRSVDGP
+48 ASANSLTRSYSTSDGV
-61 NGMTRAAWQD
+61 TRASWVD
-71 ENAAENGEMM
+71 TNAAREGEMM

-87 VVQNGKIQSIVG
+87 IVQNDKIQSIVQR
-99 DDFAATGEKEQTQL
+99 DFTEEVEQTSL
-113 TALVNNGPATFYSFA
+113 KAKAELGNATFYSFA
-128 NISRADIGLA
+128 NITPAEL
-138 GITTFPAAL
+138 GITMTTTPAEI
-147 PAGFESRYYE
+147 ESKYYNVE
-157 VNGNTDRLTNA
+157 GNTQTLSA
-168 GIPMSNKQEYTISDN
+168 KGIPMSNKQT
-183 TRSVNLEVIRM
+183 VNITSKKQQVDLEVIRM
-194 MAKVELNFTNDTGYD
+194 MAKVELNFTNNTGYD
-209 LSIKS
+209 LNIKS

-221 DNAANNVSLLPMKDA
+221 DNVANNVSLLPMKDA
-236 SGNVVPNIN
+236 SGNVVPKIN
-245 ASATCNDYTVSIGG
+245 PSATYKDYTVSIGS

-267 GGTLQTTF
+267 GGTLRTTF

-333 VFTAIGVIPE
+333 VFTGIGVIPE

-364 LHVIKRSDDTELN
+364 LHVYKRSNDTELT

-410 KTFEGYISPRKGYA
+410 KIFEGYISPRKGYA
-424 IHQINVKIDGVS
+424 IHEINVEINGVT
-436 YEIPY
+436 IPY
-441 RLQIIK
+441 RLQINK

>member
-1 MTYTKN
+1 MTHAKN

-17 VLAITGCS
+17 TLAIVGCS
-25 FEESAEGCPETD
+25 FEEDHADCQGKGEGE
-37 DGGKKV
+37 KMQV

-48 ASASTLTRSVDGP
+48 ASANSLTRSYSTSDGV
-61 NGMTRAAWQD
+61 TRASWVD
-71 ENAAENGEMM
+71 TNAAREGEMM

-87 VVQNGKIQSIVG
+87 IVQNGKIQSIVQR
-99 DDFAATGEKEQTQL
+99 DFTEEVEQTSL
-113 TALVNNGPATFYSFA
+113 KAKAELGNATFYSFA
-128 NISRADIGLA
+128 NITPAEL
-138 GITTFPAAL
+138 GITMTTTPTEI
-147 PAGFESRYYE
+147 ESKYYKVE
-157 VNGNTDRLTNA
+157 GNTTQLSA
-168 GIPMSNKQEYTISDN
+168 KGIPMSNKQT
-183 TRSVNLEVIRM
+183 VNITSKKQQVDLEVIRM

-236 SGNVVPNIN
+236 LGNVVPNIN
-245 ASATCNDYTVSIGG
+245 DAATYKDYTVSIGG

-267 GGTLQTTF
+267 GGNLQTTF

-343 LNYDGDR
+343 LKYEKDR

-364 LHVIKRSDDTELN
+364 LHVIKRSDNTELN
-377 NWTIKDIRTLEADP
+377 NWTFKGITTLEADP

-398 IYDEAPYFDKRT
+398 IYDEAPYFETRT

-424 IHQINVKIDGVS
+424 IHEINVEINGVT
-436 YEIPY
+436 IPY
-441 RLQIIK
+441 RLQINK

>member
-1 MTYTKN
+1 MTHAKN

-17 VLAITGCS
+17 TLAIVGCS
-25 FEESAEGCPETD
+25 FEEDHADCQGKGEGE
-37 DGGKKV
+37 KMQV

-48 ASASTLTRSVDGP
+48 ASASSLTRSYSTSDGV
-61 NGMTRAAWQD
+61 TRASWVD
-71 ENAAENGEMM
+71 TNAAREGEMM

-87 VVQNGKIQSIVG
+87 IVQNGKIQSIVQR
-99 DDFAATGEKEQTQL
+99 DFTEEVEQTSL
-113 TALVNNGPATFYSFA
+113 KAKAELGNATFYSFA
-128 NISRADIGLA
+128 NITPAEL
-138 GITTFPAAL
+138 GITMTTTPTEI
-147 PAGFESRYYE
+147 ESKYYKVE
-157 VNGNTDRLTNA
+157 GNTQTLSTK
-168 GIPMSNKQEYTISDN
+168 GIPMSNKQTVNITSKKQQ
-183 TRSVNLEVIRM
+183 VNLEVIRM

-221 DNAANNVSLLPMKDA
+221 DNAANNVSLLPLKDA

-245 ASATCNDYTVSIGG
+245 ASATYKDYTVSIGG
-259 TSGTQVKN
+259 TSGTQLKN

-343 LNYDGDR
+343 LNYVGDR

-364 LHVIKRSDDTELN
+364 LHVYKRSDNTELN
-377 NWTIKDIRTLEADP
+377 NWTFKSIRTLEADP

-424 IHQINVKIDGVS
+424 IHEINVEINGVT
-436 YEIPY
+436 IPY
-441 RLQIIK
+441 RLQINK

>member
-1 MTYTKN
+1 MTHAKN

-17 VLAITGCS
+17 TLAIVGCS
-25 FEESAEGCPETD
+25 FEEDHADCQGKGEGE
-37 DGGKKV
+37 KMQV

-48 ASASTLTRSVDGP
+48 ASANSLTRSYSTSDGV
-61 NGMTRAAWQD
+61 TRASWVD
-71 ENAAENGEMM
+71 TNAAREGEMM

-87 VVQNGKIQSIVG
+87 IVQNGKIQSIVQR
-99 DDFAATGEKEQTQL
+99 DFTEEVEQTSL
-113 TALVNNGPATFYSFA
+113 KAKAELGNATFYSFA
-128 NISRADIGLA
+128 NITPAEL
-138 GITTFPAAL
+138 GITMTTTPDEI
-147 PAGFESRYYE
+147 ESKYYKVE
-157 VNGNTDRLTNA
+157 GNTQTLSTK
-168 GIPMSNKQEYTISDN
+168 GIPMSNKQT
-183 TRSVNLEVIRM
+183 VNITSKKQQVDLEVIRM

-221 DNAANNVSLLPMKDA
+221 DNAANNVSLLPMKDV

-245 ASATCNDYTVSIGG
+245 ASATYKDYTVSIGG

-267 GGTLQTTF
+267 GGKLQTTF

-343 LNYDGDR
+343 LNYVGDR

-364 LHVIKRSDDTELN
+364 LHVIKRSDNKELN
-377 NWTIKDIRTLEADP
+377 NWTFKSIRTLEADP

-398 IYDEAPYFDKRT
+398 IYDEAPYFDNRT

-424 IHQINVKIDGVS
+424 IHEINVEINGVT
-436 YEIPY
+436 IPY
-441 RLQIIK
+441 RLQINK

>member
-1 MTYTKN
+1 MTHAKN

-17 VLAITGCS
+17 TLAIVGCS
-25 FEESAEGCPETD
+25 FEEDHADCQGKGEGE
-37 DGGKKV
+37 KMQV

-48 ASASTLTRSVDGP
+48 ASASSLTRSYSSSDGV
-61 NGMTRAAWQD
+61 TRASWVD
-71 ENAAENGEMM
+71 TNAAREGEMM

-87 VVQNGKIQSIVG
+87 IVQNGKIQSIVQR
-99 DDFAATGEKEQTQL
+99 DFTEEVEQTNL
-113 TALVNNGPATFYSFA
+113 KAKAELGSATFYSFA
-128 NISRADIGLA
+128 NITPAEL
-138 GITTFPAAL
+138 GITMMTTPTEI
-147 PAGFESRYYE
+147 ESKYYKVE
-157 VNGNTDRLTNA
+157 GNTTQLSA
-168 GIPMSNKQEYTISDN
+168 KGIPMSNKQT
-183 TRSVNLEVIRM
+183 VNITSKKQQVDLEVIRM

-221 DNAANNVSLLPMKDA
+221 DNAADNVSLLPMKDA
-236 SGNVVPNIN
+236 LGNVVPNIN
-245 ASATCNDYTVSIGG
+245 DAATYKDYTVSIGG

-297 TVTNRIAMTEWSKI
+297 TVTQRIAMTEWSKI
-311 ARNDYLVIP
+311 ARNDYLIIP

-333 VFTAIGVIPE
+333 VFTGIGVIPE
-343 LNYDGDR
+343 LKYAGDR

-364 LHVIKRSDDTELN
+364 LHVYKRSDNTELN
-377 NWTIKDIRTLEADP
+377 NWTFQGIRTLEADP
-391 AGGEGTS
+391 AGAEGTS
-398 IYDEAPYFDKRT
+398 IYDEEPYFEKRT

-424 IHQINVKIDGVS
+424 IHEINVEINGVT
-436 YEIPY
+436 IPY
-441 RLQIIK
+441 RLQINK

>member
-1 MTYTKN
+1 MIHAKN

-17 VLAITGCS
+17 TLAIVGCS
-25 FEESAEGCPETD
+25 FEEDHADCQGKGEGE
-37 DGGKKV
+37 KMQV

-48 ASASTLTRSVDGP
+48 ASANSLTRSYSTSDGV
-61 NGMTRAAWQD
+61 TRASWVD
-71 ENAAENGEMM
+71 TNAAREGEMM

-87 VVQNGKIQSIVG
+87 IVQNGKIQSIVQR
-99 DDFAATGEKEQTQL
+99 DFMEEVEQTNL
-113 TALVNNGPATFYSFA
+113 KAKAELGNATFYSFA
-128 NISRADIGLA
+128 NITPAEL
-138 GITTFPAAL
+138 GITMTTTPTEI
-147 PAGFESRYYE
+147 ESKYYKVE
-157 VNGNTDRLTNA
+157 GNTTTLSAN
-168 GIPMSNKQEYTISDN
+168 GIPMSNKQT
-183 TRSVNLEVIRM
+183 VNITSKKQQVDLEVIRM

-245 ASATCNDYTVSIGG
+245 ASATYKDYTVSIGG

-297 TVTNRIAMTEWSKI
+297 TVTQRIAMTEWSKI

-320 VKLVDYRIELEPQ
+320 VKLVDYRIKLEPQ

-364 LHVIKRSDDTELN
+364 LHVIKRSDNTELN
-377 NWTIKDIRTLEADP
+377 NWTFKSIRTLEANP

-398 IYDEAPYFDKRT
+398 IYDEEPYFEKRT

-424 IHQINVKIDGVS
+424 IHEINVEINGVT
-436 YEIPY
+436 IPY
-441 RLQIIK
+441 RLQINK

>member
-1 MTYTKN
+1 MTHAKN

-17 VLAITGCS
+17 TLAIVGCS
-25 FEESAEGCPETD
+25 FEEDHADCQGNGEGE
-37 DGGKKV
+37 KMQV

-48 ASASTLTRSVDGP
+48 ASANSLTRSCSTSDGV
-61 NGMTRAAWQD
+61 TRASWVD
-71 ENAAENGEMM
+71 TNAAREGEMM

-87 VVQNGKIQSIVG
+87 IVQNGKIQDIVQR
-99 DDFAATGEKEQTQL
+99 DFTEEVEQTSL
-113 TALVNNGPATFYSFA
+113 KAKAELGNATFYSFA
-128 NISRADIGLA
+128 NITPAEL
-138 GITTFPAAL
+138 GITMTTTPAEI
-147 PAGFESRYYE
+147 ESKYYKVE
-157 VNGNTDRLTNA
+157 GNTQTLSTK
-168 GIPMSNKQEYTISDN
+168 GIPMSNKQT
-183 TRSVNLEVIRM
+183 VNITSKKQQVDLEVIRM

-245 ASATCNDYTVSIGG
+245 AAATYKDYTVSIGG

-343 LNYDGDR
+343 LSYSVDR

-364 LHVIKRSDDTELN
+364 LHVIRRSDNKELN
-377 NWTIKDIRTLEADP
+377 NWTIKSIRTLEADP

-398 IYDEAPYFDKRT
+398 IYDEEPYFEKRT

-424 IHQINVKIDGVS
+424 IHEINVEINGVT
-436 YEIPY
+436 IPY
-441 RLQIIK
+441 RLQINK

>member
-1 MTYTKN
+1 MTHAKN

-17 VLAITGCS
+17 TLAIVGCS
-25 FEESAEGCPETD
+25 FEEDHADCQGKGEGE
-37 DGGKKV
+37 KMQV

-48 ASASTLTRSVDGP
+48 ASANSLTRSYSTSDGV
-61 NGMTRAAWQD
+61 TRASWVD
-71 ENAAENGEMM
+71 TNAAREGEMM

-87 VVQNGKIQSIVG
+87 IVQNGKIQDIVVKN
-99 DDFAATGEKEQTQL
+99 DFTEEVEQTSL
-113 TALVNNGPATFYSFA
+113 KAKAELGNATFYSFA
-128 NISRADIGLA
+128 NITPAEL
-138 GITTFPAAL
+138 GITMTTTPAEI
-147 PAGFESRYYE
+147 ESKYYKVE
-157 VNGNTDRLTNA
+157 GNTTTLSA
-168 GIPMSNKQEYTISDN
+168 KGIPMSNKQTFSITSKKQQVD
-183 TRSVNLEVIRM
+183 LEVIRM

-221 DNAANNVSLLPMKDA
+221 DNAANNVSLLPKIE
-236 SGNVVPNIN
+236 GGEVVPNIN
-245 ASATCNDYTVSIGG
+245 AAAYASDYTVNIGG

-267 GGTLQTTF
+267 GGKLQTTF

-290 SINTDKG
+290 CINTDKG

-333 VFTAIGVIPE
+333 VFTGIGVIPE

-364 LHVIKRSDDTELN
+364 LHVIKRSDNTELN
-377 NWTIKDIRTLEADP
+377 NWTINGIRTLEADP

-398 IYDEAPYFDKRT
+398 IYDEAPYFEKRT
-410 KTFEGYISPRKGYA
+410 KTIEGYISPRKGYA
-424 IHQINVKIDGVS
+424 IHEINVEINGVT
-436 YEIPY
+436 IPY
-441 RLQIIK
+441 RLQINK